1 MKKNIIKFASELDF
15 IDVPKPAYKYFPEWF
30 KKSNLYV
37 VEGESKSDSQKT
49 FKHCMPFMDSLTSGY
64 INELWADIQVIQK
77 NGKPVMYW
85 KENGVSVISDKTPGT
100 YGLMTPPIGYSAEMF
115 GFMYSNYLKTPP
127 GYSVLITQPFNRT
140 DLPFYALTGIVDA
153 DTHPLYP
160 GSYPIFI
167 KEGFSGVIPKGTPIL
182 QILPFKRE
190 SWKSREDKDLLI
202 EGRLTRKIARLF
214 LEFWYKKNAWVKKS
228 YE

>member
-15 IDVPKPAYKYFPEWF
+15 IDVPRPAYKYFPEWF

-37 VEGESKSDSQKT
+37 VEGESKADSQKT
-49 FKHCMPFMDSLTSGY
+49 FKHCMPFTDSLTSGY
-64 INELWADIQVIQK
+64 IQELWADIQVIQK
-77 NGKPVMYW
+77 DGKPVMYW
-85 KENGVSVISDKTPGT
+85 KENGVSVISDKTPGA
-100 YGLMTPPIGYSAEMF
+100 YGLMTPPIGYSTEMF

-153 DTHPLYP
+153 DIHPLYP

-190 SWKSREDKDLLI
+190 SWQSMEDKDLLI
-202 EGRLTRKIARLF
+202 EGRLTRKIARSF
-214 LEFWYKKNAWVKKS
+214 LEFWYKKNAWSKKS